1 MAKSYTPF
9 DPHEYDL
16 RSAVISTQRNDHS
29 IDITSSLIELIIF
42 EHIERSYLTGSV
54 TYTDTGRSIE
64 IMDYQGT
71 EILDVEFSL
80 FTSAPKVQKR
90 FIIREVES
98 IVPTT
103 DTTDMVTLKIID
115 YDAYLNTLINVNK
128 MYEGKPSQ
136 IIDKILRDS
145 FDSGKKVV
153 RAGDANQFSKFAE
166 NGSLTGIDIF
176 DVINNPNADAAKSS
190 QQLSQEFQSA
200 FRYIVPNLNPFEAIE
215 VIKRRTT
222 GLTGTPFFCYATLAD
237 NDLRFYDLYSLL
249 QEPPINIDDPFIYST
264 QLSQRAATTGAGIA
278 RQISSLKNP
287 KNANTLALIQN
298 GDVGSQYEYVDTTHG
313 LEFGFQYDLEKVLSN
328 LLVTGSYPAAD
339 TRSKFKNKPISE
351 MTAER
356 ISRIATANIYNNKVK
371 NIHEENSSQKHS
383 TKAISKSVRNLLG
396 KSILEITVPGL
407 HMMPQDG
414 NKTLGRILTVV
425 SVADTEQ
432 YDEVFDRKRSGDY
445 MVYTAKHTLG
455 PNNYSV
461 GLDLVKIANY
471 RGNTKIGSVLG
482 GDY

>member
-1 MAKSYTPF
+1 
-9 DPHEYDL
+9 
-16 RSAVISTQRNDHS
+16 
-29 IDITSSLIELIIF
+29 
-42 EHIERSYLTGSV
+42 
-54 TYTDTGRSIE
+54 
-64 IMDYQGT
+64 MDYQGT

-176 DVINNPNADAAKSS
+176 DVINNPNADAANSS

-222 GLTGTPFFCYATLAD
+222 GLTGTPFFCFGTLACE
-237 NDLRFYDLYSLL
+237 L
-249 QEPPINIDDPFIYST
+249 
-264 QLSQRAATTGAGIA
+264 
-278 RQISSLKNP
+278 
-287 KNANTLALIQN
+287 
-298 GDVGSQYEYVDTTHG
+298 
-313 LEFGFQYDLEKVLSN
+313 
-328 LLVTGSYPAAD
+328 
-339 TRSKFKNKPISE
+339 
-351 MTAER
+351 
-356 ISRIATANIYNNKVK
+356 
-371 NIHEENSSQKHS
+371 
-383 TKAISKSVRNLLG
+383 
-396 KSILEITVPGL
+396 
-407 HMMPQDG
+407 
-414 NKTLGRILTVV
+414 
-425 SVADTEQ
+425 
-432 YDEVFDRKRSGDY
+432 
-445 MVYTAKHTLG
+445 
-455 PNNYSV
+455 
-461 GLDLVKIANY
+461 
-471 RGNTKIGSVLG
+471 
-482 GDY
+482 